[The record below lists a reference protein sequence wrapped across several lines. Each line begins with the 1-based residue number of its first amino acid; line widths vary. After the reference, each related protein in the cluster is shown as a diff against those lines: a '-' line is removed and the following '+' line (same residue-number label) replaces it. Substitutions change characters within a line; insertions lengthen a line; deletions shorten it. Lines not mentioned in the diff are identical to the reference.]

1 MCEIK
6 RCAGFYLALYLTK
19 ISLFNKGGE
28 NVRPYWDKYFGG
40 AEGIIFVVDSSAS
53 DEDLQLTNNE
63 LHKVLADPELDNL
76 PLMVLCNYSDRE
88 GAKSKEE
95 VLIISFL
102 NLLDTF
108 FCDTFS
114 FKICFSKKSYFHF
127 FLSSTNW

>member
-1 MCEIK
+1 M
-6 RCAGFYLALYLTK
+6 TK

-28 NVRPYWDKYFGG
+28 SVRPYWDKYFGG

-76 PLMVLCNYSDRE
+76 PLMVLCNYSDKE

-102 NLLDTF
+102 ILLNTY

-114 FKICFSKKSYFHF
+114 FKKFFFYKKSNLHF
-127 FLSSTNW
+127 FIFPKLVS

>member
-1 MCEIK
+1 MCEK
-6 RCAGFYLALYLTK
+6 LKGLQDYLTK
-19 ISLFNKGGE
+19 IKILLFNKGGE

-53 DEDLQLTNNE
+53 DEDLQLANNE

-76 PLMVLCNYSDRE
+76 PLMVLCNYSDKE

-102 NLLDTF
+102 ILLGHI
-108 FCDTFS
+108 S
-114 FKICFSKKSYFHF
+114 FKIFFFKKVLFTFFVFHK
-127 FLSSTNW
+127 LVT

>member
-1 MCEIK
+1 M
-6 RCAGFYLALYLTK
+6 TK

-28 NVRPYWDKYFGG
+28 GVRPYWDKYFGG

-76 PLMVLCNYSDRE
+76 PLMVLCNYSDKE

-102 NLLDTF
+102 ILLDTY

-114 FKICFSKKSYFHF
+114 FKIF
-127 FLSSTNW
+127 FLQKVQFTSFYLP